1 MTAKHKEQL
10 HDPQYALRFME
21 RMKCQ
26 DIKDAEWPCNVITD
40 VILSSDTYLQAENQT
55 IPVITKDML
64 PSDIEGTLLYLFA
77 RLTFQE
83 NLFLTARYKEKFT
96 LDWIAN
102 RYKTSR
108 QYVSRT
114 IQRAIRKIG
123 VGEGDKMLQLGL
135 RGYYESLMA
144 KAAEDSNQNAYD
156 HGYADG
162 WNNAIRALM
171 DSETAIAPQPITN
184 DSQSIQL
191 LGLSYRTIHY
201 LTNAGITTIRDLLN
215 TPGEDIM
222 NIRNLGHT
230 SCKEIFTRLKANG
243 YNVQNK
249 MALDT

>member
-96 LDWIAN
+96 LD
-102 RYKTSR
+102 
-108 QYVSRT
+108 
-114 IQRAIRKIG
+114 
-123 VGEGDKMLQLGL
+123 
-135 RGYYESLMA
+135 
-144 KAAEDSNQNAYD
+144 
-156 HGYADG
+156 
-162 WNNAIRALM
+162 
-171 DSETAIAPQPITN
+171 
-184 DSQSIQL
+184 
-191 LGLSYRTIHY
+191 
-201 LTNAGITTIRDLLN
+201 
-215 TPGEDIM
+215 
-222 NIRNLGHT
+222 
-230 SCKEIFTRLKANG
+230 
-243 YNVQNK
+243 
-249 MALDT
+249 